1 MPISRANVRIPAVVA
16 MIAVG
21 RVREV
26 EENAVDRVRR
36 RVGEDRVAMSGIR
49 AGRVR
54 RVAVVALENRAGR
67 EDSATNATSVRRDRS
82 RSHSSRRLRW

>member
-1 MPISRANVRIPAVVA
+1 MRIPAVVA

-36 RVGEDRVAMSGIR
+36 RAGEDRVAMIGIR

-54 RVAVVALENRAGR
+54 RVAEAALENRAGR
-67 EDSATNATSVRRDRS
+67 EDSATNATSARRDRS